1 VQLRVEALEARVLSC
16 GRASKRVMQMIVQDI
31 VWLTLCASGPVSLL
45 ALSLRP
51 PDDYTACEALRR
63 SGLATTPAFL
73 PVVEYVI
80 RTYLLESPSDG
91 TYYIKW
97 PLVLSC
103 TCAGVLLVASFLD
116 APLRAIAPSW
126 SFIRLMHLVSW
137 GSTCLLSVA
146 MVLDI

>member
-1 VQLRVEALEARVLSC
+1 
-16 GRASKRVMQMIVQDI
+16 MPMIDI

-45 ALSLRP
+45 VLILWP
-51 PDDYTACEALRR
+51 PDDYTAREALRR

-73 PVVEYVI
+73 PVVEYAV
-80 RTYLLESPSDG
+80 RTYLAESPSDG
-91 TYYIKW
+91 AYYIKW

-116 APLRAIAPSW
+116 APLREVAPRW

-137 GSTCLLSVA
+137 GSTCLLSVG